1 MNRGWRRIRL
11 ALPWV
16 LIGLASSATTLIA
29 MAPAYWFTPA
39 VAQYSDQRVEL
50 VDTRGSLWQGDAV
63 LLLAPGH
70 TDPNAPAR
78 TGNAPSALPGRLAW
92 HTAFW
97 PLLLGRLHIDIR
109 QDEALA
115 HPVRLSVSWRQTTLS
130 EGRLTLPATWLNG
143 LGSPFNTLDLRGSVA
158 LSWGDCLLHDDQ
170 VYGHLVLTLDRLASR
185 ISRVQPL
192 GSYRLQIDLDGHDAL
207 LHLSTLQGALLL
219 DGQGQASAARF
230 SFEGS
235 ARAAAGYQDS
245 LAGFL
250 ALLGDPRGDGTYSLH
265 AMP

>member
-1 MNRGWRRIRL
+1 MNRGWRRIRQ
-11 ALPWV
+11 ALPWCLV
-16 LIGLASSATTLIA
+16 GLAASAATLIA

-39 VAQYSDQRVEL
+39 VARYSDRRVEL
-50 VDTRGSLWQGDAV
+50 VDPHGSLWQGDAI
-63 LLLAPGH
+63 LQLAPGRA
-70 TDPNAPAR
+70 DPNGPPRA
-78 TGNAPSALPGRLAW
+78 GGAPSALPGRLAW

-97 PLLLGRLHIDIR
+97 PLLLGRLRIEIE

-115 HPVRLSVSWRQTTLS
+115 HPVQLAVDWRQATLG
-130 EGRLTLPATWLNG
+130 EGRLTLPASWLNG

-158 LSWGDCLLHDDQ
+158 LSWGDCLAHDGQ

-192 GSYRLQIDLDGHDAL
+192 GSYRLQIDLDGQGAL
-207 LHLSTLQGALLL
+207 LRLSTLQGALLL
-219 DGQGQASAARF
+219 DGRGQVNAAHF
-230 SFEGS
+230 GFEGS
-235 ARAAAGYQDS
+235 ARAAPGYQDS

-250 ALLGDPRGDGTYSLH
+250 TLLGDPRGDGSYSLH